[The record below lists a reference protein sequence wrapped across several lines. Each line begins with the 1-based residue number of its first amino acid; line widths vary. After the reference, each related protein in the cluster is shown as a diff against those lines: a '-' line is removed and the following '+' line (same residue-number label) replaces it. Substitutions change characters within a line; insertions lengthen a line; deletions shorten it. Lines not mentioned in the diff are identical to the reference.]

1 MKTVLELDVT
11 PKEREVLLE
20 VLRMMN
26 IPFQDRPDALSE
38 TGFEPGGTEA
48 EIREAVL
55 ALRGAWKGRFESFE
69 AFRRQAWG
77 GRGVK

>member
-1 MKTVLELDVT
+1 MNTVLELDVT

-26 IPFQDRPDALSE
+26 IPFQDHPAVLPES
-38 TGFEPGGTEA
+38 GFEPGGTEA
-48 EIREAVL
+48 EIREAVA

-69 AFRRQAWG
+69 DFRRQAWE
-77 GRGVK
+77 K

>member
-11 PKEREVLLE
+11 PKEQEVLLE

-26 IPFQDRPDALSE
+26 IPFENRTASVSE
-38 TGFEPGGTEA
+38 NGFEPGGSEV
-48 EIREAVL
+48 EIREAL
-55 ALRGAWKGRFESFE
+55 AALRGVWKGRFENFE
-69 AFRRQAWG
+69 DFRRQAWG